1 LRRVARRTKHKLGPI
16 SEMESVSIN
25 KTAARMVAG
34 QLTV

>member
-1 LRRVARRTKHKLGPI
+1 MSTRSQGVGPI